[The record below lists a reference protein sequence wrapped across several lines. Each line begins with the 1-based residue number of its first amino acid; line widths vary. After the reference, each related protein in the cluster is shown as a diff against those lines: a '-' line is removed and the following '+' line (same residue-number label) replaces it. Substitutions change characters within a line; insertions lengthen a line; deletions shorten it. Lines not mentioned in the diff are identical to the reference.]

1 MKKTGLDLS
10 MVDIDDF
17 DVSLKEI
24 NEYVNYI
31 NHKLGL
37 LLEKKQ
43 EITERITKLKR
54 SLIDISHFI
63 GLDLNLKDIF
73 ACKYIK
79 VRFGK
84 LFKNCRS

>member
-63 GLDLNLKDIF
+63 GLDLRISSL
-73 ACKYIK
+73 
-79 VRFGK
+79 VST
-84 LFKNCRS
+84 LRSASVSCLRRASRS